1 MSHYKQKRHFEGELY
16 PDQELELGE
25 KQAFHQAEMFVPS
38 EQEQDEHAIEASLD
52 EVVRPRNGRLWK
64 ISTAIAAFG
73 GLVVWQTVDSVLTAI
88 RSSDWLSVGWSAFI
102 AGLAAV
108 GVGALCKELW
118 HLRKLK
124 RHFSIQEQAERLIL
138 DNQVGQG
145 EAFCHKLAELGDI
158 HATNLGYQ
166 RWKNSINNSHSD
178 AEILELYDALV
189 LEQQDKQALDIVT
202 RYSTEAAVLVAVSP
216 LAMADMIL
224 VGWRSFKMVEK
235 LADLY
240 GIELGYWSRL
250 KLFKAV
256 LVNMAT
262 AGASE
267 MVVDA
272 SFDLLS
278 MDLAAKVST
287 RAGQGIGVGILTA
300 RLGIKAMAL
309 LRPLPWVEQRRVKL
323 SQVRK
328 HILAKVAAVAVK

>member
-1 MSHYKQKRHFEGELY
+1 MSDYKQKTLFDSDLY
-16 PDQELELGE
+16 PKEDIELNS
-25 KQAFHQAEMFVPS
+25 KQAFTQAEMFIPA
-38 EQEQDEHAIEASLD
+38 ENTDDDTEIESTLD
-52 EVVRPRNGRLWK
+52 TVVRPRTGRLWK
-64 ISTAIAAFG
+64 MSTVLLVFGALVTWQTADSVWTAIKTG
-73 GLVVWQTVDSVLTAI
+73 
-88 RSSDWLSVGWSAFI
+88 DWLSVGWSGFI

-108 GVGALCKELW
+108 GVGAICKELW

-124 RHFSIQEQAERLIL
+124 RHFSVQEHAEELIQNNR
-138 DNQVGQG
+138 VGQG
-145 EAFCHKLAELGDI
+145 EAFCGQLAEYGGI
-158 HATNLGYQ
+158 TAGNLGYQ
-166 RWKNSINNSHSD
+166 RWKNSINTSHSD
-178 AEILELYDALV
+178 AEIIDLYDALV
-189 LEQQDKQALDIVT
+189 IAQQDKQALDIVT
-202 RYSTEAAVLVAVSP
+202 RYATEAAALVAVSP
-216 LAMADMIL
+216 LAMADMLL
-224 VGWRSFKMVEK
+224 VGWRSFKMIEK

-272 SFDLLS
+272 SVDLLS
-278 MDLAAKVST
+278 MDLAGKVST

>member
-1 MSHYKQKRHFEGELY
+1 MS
-16 PDQELELGE
+16 
-25 KQAFHQAEMFVPS
+25 
-38 EQEQDEHAIEASLD
+38 
-52 EVVRPRNGRLWK
+52 
-64 ISTAIAAFG
+64 
-73 GLVVWQTVDSVLTAI
+73 
-88 RSSDWLSVGWSAFI
+88 
-102 AGLAAV
+102 
-108 GVGALCKELW
+108 
-118 HLRKLK
+118 LRK
-124 RHFSIQEQAERLIL
+124 
-138 DNQVGQG
+138 
-145 EAFCHKLAELGDI
+145 C
-158 HATNLGYQ
+158 
-166 RWKNSINNSHSD
+166 HSD
-178 AEILELYDALV
+178 AEIIDLYDALV
-189 LEQQDKQALDIVT
+189 IAQQDKQALDIVT
-202 RYSTEAAVLVAVSP
+202 RYATEAAALVAVSP
-216 LAMADMIL
+216 LAMADMLL
-224 VGWRSFKMVEK
+224 VGWRSFKMIEK

-272 SFDLLS
+272 SVDLLS
-278 MDLAAKVST
+278 MDLAGKVST